1 MRKLYPGIAKLV
13 SRLVWE
19 RGAHRRFSR
28 TASPEPLAITAF
40 LVFPVSRKIPFD
52 HMFDHSC
59 AELKISYPGV
69 VQLIER
75 AVWERGAQRR
85 FSRTSSPEVLAIT
98 AFFVFRFFAKFLLTT
113 CLTIV
118 AQNSKFH
125 IRV

>member
-1 MRKLYPGIAKLV
+1 MIFEGSPYRVRASRKNDLKVRGESVIMSAVSKYPGRAKLV

-40 LVFPVSRKIPFD
+40 LVF
-52 HMFDHSC
+52 
-59 AELKISYPGV
+59 
-69 VQLIER
+69 
-75 AVWERGAQRR
+75 
-85 FSRTSSPEVLAIT
+85 
-98 AFFVFRFFAKFLLTT
+98 RFFAKSLLTT

>member
-1 MRKLYPGIAKLV
+1 MIFEGSPRCVRTSLKNDLKVRGESGIMSAVSKYPGIAKLV

-19 RGAHRRFSR
+19 RGA
-28 TASPEPLAITAF
+28 E
-40 LVFPVSRKIPFD
+40 
-52 HMFDHSC
+52 C
-59 AELKISYPGV
+59 
-69 VQLIER
+69 
-75 AVWERGAQRR
+75 R